1 MVVHRIYKNR
11 VGFYIP
17 NFVAWIGTF
26 VLMMFIWMFFYEPN
40 MEIVGR
46 NVDAVFSFASYDLAY
61 FLKYLNGAVQR
72 SACGLIFIGLSFVV
86 ILTEYLSR
94 KRTGDPYRL
103 FLSPYSCMVMI
114 IAICMFRALHPSEF
128 IYFAF

>member
-1 MVVHRIYKNR
+1 MIL
-11 VGFYIP
+11 
-17 NFVAWIGTF
+17 TC
-26 VLMMFIWMFFYEPN
+26 FILCISVTVFGQQRFLTKHPRLLFTQE
-40 MEIVGR
+40 EETKLKEQIQS
-46 NVDAVFSFASYDLAY
+46 DALTHDLAY